1 MAEWRRGMLMISRAC
16 LRRASSALHWPPTP
30 KSSDRRRP
38 GERRLVQ
45 VGRVAGLSPAW
56 NTPVMVTA
64 AEAVRAE
71 CRRVAA
77 DDPRVCSA
85 KREV

>member
-1 MAEWRRGMLMISRAC
+1 MLMISRAC

-45 VGRVAGLSPAW
+45 APTDGSRDSRPPGNP
-56 NTPVMVTA
+56 PVMVTA

-77 DDPRVCSA
+77 DDPRVCGA